1 MTLRILF
8 SKRFF
13 EIQDDHDQLE
23 NFVDLILDLECADF
37 PPSIRLLPIKDER
50 KGLNGHSVP
59 NFLYQPIETKEAL
72 NGTFCLHQYVAV
84 KSIPGLDPCSNE
96 TTTSPSPITGTG
108 TGTGTSPA
116 SVVFVASDT
125 LVRSSSQD
133 ILSSLPFSSSQNS
146 F

>member
-59 NFLYQPIETKEAL
+59 NFLYQPI
-72 NGTFCLHQYVAV
+72 AV

-96 TTTSPSPITGTG
+96 TTTSPSLITGTG
-108 TGTGTSPA
+108 TGTGTSTA
-116 SVVFVASDT
+116 SVIFVAS
-125 LVRSSSQD
+125 SSQE
-133 ILSSLPFSSSQNS
+133 ICTGEWSHVCQNLE
-146 F
+146 